1 MATFSNQAKN
11 TASFSN
17 QSKNTSLW
25 ANQSKNSASFSNQ
38 SKNTSIFDMQG
49 SDLLLQENGYFLL
62 LESSVSLLD
71 RIILEQGGS
80 RNTNWINLTK
90 H

>member
-11 TASFSN
+11 T
-17 QSKNTSLW
+17 
-25 ANQSKNSASFSNQ
+25 ASFSNQ

-49 SDLLLQENGYFLL
+49 SDLLLQENGSFLL

-80 RNTNWINLTK
+80 RSTTWSNLAK
-90 H
+90 N